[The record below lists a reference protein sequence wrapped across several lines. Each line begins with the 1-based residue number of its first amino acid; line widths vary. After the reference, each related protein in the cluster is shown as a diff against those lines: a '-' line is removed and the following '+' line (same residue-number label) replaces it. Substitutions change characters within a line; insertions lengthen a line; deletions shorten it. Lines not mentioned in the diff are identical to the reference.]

1 MKFTPGELYVIGE
14 IDLRT
19 NQKTNYYK
27 VGIVRE
33 KKERTSAE
41 RLKDHQT
48 GNPRKLFVHDFIKCQ
63 VVEEVETVFHKL
75 MAPKGVR
82 GEWLELEESELAQA
96 IGLIKRLNEEVN
108 DHYGFFEQ
116 AELLKKQE
124 SSEEV
129 VSADEE
135 ILGWHRSYAAADVR
149 SKAAGKVLKLISDA
163 LKEAV
168 SSGVELNQ
176 IVEIQ
181 LKEGRKSFDK
191 ESFRAQ
197 YADLFEKYVTFE
209 ETSKQR
215 FTPTIPKEIKDSL
228 NEIDPELFNTLEVIE
243 GFIEDVKSSK
253 RTYQE
258 LHGQYLRVLSIE
270 ADADWI
276 KTIAEAR
283 IKTACAAAGGI
294 EGVCTWSRANETRQA
309 FDEKLFR
316 EENPDLADQ
325 FTTIGA
331 NVQAVIVNPKRGY

>member
-1 MKFTPGELYVIGE
+1 MKFTAGELYVIGE

-48 GNPRKLFVHDFIKCQ
+48 GNPRELFVHDFIKCR

-75 MAPKGVR
+75 MASKGVR
-82 GEWLELEESELAQA
+82 GEWLELQENELAKA
-96 IGLIKRLNEEVN
+96 VALIHLLNEQVN
-108 DHYGFFEQ
+108 VHYNFFEQ
-116 AELLKKQE
+116 AESLKKQV
-124 SSEEV
+124 SSEEIL
-129 VSADEE
+129 STDEE
-135 ILGWHRSYAAADVR
+135 ILGWHKSYAAADVR
-149 SKAAGKVLKLISDA
+149 SKAAGKVLKSISDA
-163 LKEAV
+163 LKEAA
-168 SSGVELNQ
+168 SAGIALNQ

-191 ESFRAQ
+191 ESFRER
-197 YADLFEKYVTFE
+197 YPDLYEKYVVFE

-215 FTPTIPKEIKDSL
+215 FTPIIPKEIKDSL
-228 NEIDPELFNTLEVIE
+228 NEIDPELFDILKVIE
-243 GFIEDVKSSK
+243 DFIDDVKSSK

-258 LHGQYLRVLSIE
+258 LHGQYLQVLSIE
-270 ADADWI
+270 ADANWI

-283 IKTACAAAGGI
+283 IKTACASAGGI
-294 EGVCTWSRANETRQA
+294 EGVCTWSRSNETKQA

-316 EENPDLADQ
+316 EQNLDLAEQ
-325 FTTIGA
+325 FTTIGVS
-331 NVQAVIVNPKRGY
+331 VQAVIVNPKRGY

>member
-258 LHGQYLRVLSIE
+258 LHGQYLRALSIE

>member
-1 MKFTPGELYVIGE
+1 MKFTAGELYVIGE

-124 SSEEV
+124 SSEDV
-129 VSADEE
+129 LSADEE

-258 LHGQYLRVLSIE
+258 LHGQYLRALSIE

-331 NVQAVIVNPKRGY
+331 NVQAVIDNPKRGY

>member
-1 MKFTPGELYVIGE
+1 MKFTAGELYVIGE

-325 FTTIGA
+325 FTTIGV

>member
-1 MKFTPGELYVIGE
+1 MKFTAGELYVIGE

-191 ESFRAQ
+191 ESFRAK

>member
-1 MKFTPGELYVIGE
+1 MKFTAGELYVIGE

-258 LHGQYLRVLSIE
+258 LHGQYLRALSIE

>member
-48 GNPRKLFVHDFIKCQ
+48 GNPRKLFVHDFIKCR
-63 VVEEVETVFHKL
+63 VVEKVETVFHKL

-82 GEWLELEESELAQA
+82 GEWLELDESELAQA
-96 IGLIKRLNEEVN
+96 IALIQRLNDEVN
-108 DHYGFFEQ
+108 EHYDFFEQ
-116 AELLKKQE
+116 AESLKKQE
-124 SSEEV
+124 SSEDV
-129 VSADEE
+129 LSVDEK
-135 ILGWHRSYAAADVR
+135 ILGWHKSYAAADVR
-149 SKAAGKVLKLISDA
+149 SKAAGKVLKFISDA
-163 LKEAV
+163 LKEAA

-181 LKEGRKSFDK
+181 LKEGRESFNK
-191 ESFRAQ
+191 ESFREQ
-197 YADLFEKYVTFE
+197 YPNLYEKYVALE

-215 FTPTIPKEIKDSL
+215 FTATIPKEVKDSL

-243 GFIEDVKSSK
+243 GFIDDVKSSK

-283 IKTACAAAGGI
+283 IKSACATAGGI
-294 EGVCTWSRANETRQA
+294 EGVCTWSRSIETKQA
-309 FDEKLFR
+309 FDETLFR
-316 EENPDLADQ
+316 EENPEIADQ

-331 NVQAVIVNPKRGY
+331 SVQAVIVNPKRGY

>member
-82 GEWLELEESELAQA
+82 GEWLELEEGELAQA

-258 LHGQYLRVLSIE
+258 LHGQYLRALSIE

>member
-1 MKFTPGELYVIGE
+1 MKFTAGELYVIGE

-283 IKTACAAAGGI
+283 IQTACAAAGGI

>member
-1 MKFTPGELYVIGE
+1 MKFTAGELYVIGE

-270 ADADWI
+270 ADADWT

>member
-1 MKFTPGELYVIGE
+1 MKFTAGELYVIGE

-270 ADADWI
+270 ADADWT

-325 FTTIGA
+325 FTTIGV

>member
-1 MKFTPGELYVIGE
+1 MKFTAGELYVIGE

-258 LHGQYLRVLSIE
+258 LHGQYLRALSIE

-325 FTTIGA
+325 FTTIGV

>member
-1 MKFTPGELYVIGE
+1 MKFTAGELYVIGE

-19 NQKTNYYK
+19 SQKTNYYK

-96 IGLIKRLNEEVN
+96 IELIKRLNQEVN
-108 DHYGFFEQ
+108 DHYGFFEH

-124 SSEEV
+124 SSEDV
-129 VSADEE
+129 LSADEE
-135 ILGWHRSYAAADVR
+135 ILGWHKSYAAADVR

-191 ESFRAQ
+191 ESFREQ
-197 YADLFEKYVTFE
+197 YADLYEKYVTFE

-215 FTPTIPKEIKDSL
+215 FTPTIPKEVKDSL

-243 GFIEDVKSSK
+243 GFIDDVKSSK

-325 FTTIGA
+325 FTTIGV

>member
-1 MKFTPGELYVIGE
+1 MKFTAGELYVIGE

>member
-1 MKFTPGELYVIGE
+1 MKFTAGELYVIGE

-243 GFIEDVKSSK
+243 GFIEDVKLSK